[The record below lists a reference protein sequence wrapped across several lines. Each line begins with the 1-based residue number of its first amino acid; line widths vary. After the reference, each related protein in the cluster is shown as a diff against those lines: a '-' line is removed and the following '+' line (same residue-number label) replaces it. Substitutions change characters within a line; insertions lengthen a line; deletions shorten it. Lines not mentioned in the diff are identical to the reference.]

1 MMKRLLILPVLLIA
15 FVSCGPNDQNKD
27 WEPQTKAAKTFTTEL
42 VLGHAD
48 KVAQM
53 MDDVVLGSV
62 DIEQLKGVIMAS
74 RQTMVDRFGEGIP
87 QMELV
92 TAAPITYDG
101 LPANL
106 VVLKVESLTAF
117 GFYDFIL
124 NVSNNKVILF
134 ESKGRVYLK

>member
-1 MMKRLLILPVLLIA
+1 MMKRILLLPLILLA
-15 FVSCGPNDQNKD
+15 FVSCGPNDENKD
-27 WEPQTKAAKTFTTEL
+27 WEPQTKAAKSFMTEL

-48 KVAQM
+48 AVAQM
-53 MDDVVLGSV
+53 MDDVVLGGS
-62 DIEQLKGVIMAS
+62 DINALKGSIMESRGVIVS
-74 RQTMVDRFGEGIP
+74 RFGEGVP
-87 QMELV
+87 QMELL

-106 VVLKVESLTAF
+106 VVLKVENLTAF

-124 NVSNNKVILF
+124 NISNNKVILM